1 MTKTLLRLALISLL
15 LCGVCSSQV
24 ANANTLKAATSKGT
38 PRKRVATPSSE
49 AAEDEIKQ
57 LKEALAAFQQKTE
70 QQLQSLQ
77 EQNASLTEQ
86 LRQYQQKTDAV
97 QTDAL
102 QSQQKVAILEEQK
115 PAVARLQA
123 EMTAVKT
130 AVTATAKVVQQS
142 DKRLGELES
151 PPEIR
156 FRGIKLTPGGYM
168 QFGQI
173 YRTHN
178 ANADSADAYG
188 SFPLSGSPNSMTSE
202 YRISARAS
210 RFSLKGEGNFKK
222 MKMMGYVE
230 VDFLGT
236 SPNATQAQFNSFP
249 PRLRLAFGEM
259 KFGKGWTV
267 AGGQMSSMLQ
277 TTRQGIDSLSEW
289 LPSVLDGNLTT
300 GYSYARQGALRVV
313 KELVPNRQWLGFSM
327 ENPETVANVQC
338 LFIPTDTSIARSS
351 CTGLILG
358 GAIQGTE
365 NTPLTGSPSS
375 GFSLAAGTSGNL
387 LSSPSNNIAP
397 DLVLKYAIEPGWGH
411 YEVKAIG
418 RVFHDRV
425 YPQFL
430 NGSSL
435 SGANNRSTEGGGF
448 GVGAILPVLA
458 KKMDVN
464 LQAIAGKGIGRFGP
478 AGGPDVTVNP
488 KGDLVPVKALQAIV
502 GVETHL
508 TPRFDLNFYL
518 GDEYY
523 GRATYSTNTG
533 LFGSTTP
540 GVSVIGYGAPQFVDD
555 ACTENSTAIP
565 SLCMSSSQNRNVWTA
580 QPQLWYRLYRGNRG
594 TLQLGASYAY
604 TYRRT
609 WDGLFSNSNSG
620 NIPSFRPLAIENVVM
635 TAFRYTLP

>member
-1 MTKTLLRLALISLL
+1 MTVRGKTTAE
-15 LCGVCSSQV
+15 
-24 ANANTLKAATSKGT
+24 
-38 PRKRVATPSSE
+38 KRVAVTPSTST
-49 AAEDEIKQ
+49 EDEINQ

-70 QQLQSLQ
+70 QQLESLQ
-77 EQNASLTEQ
+77 RQNASLTEQ
-86 LRQYQQKTDAV
+86 LRQFQQKTEAV
-97 QTDAL
+97 QADAL
-102 QSQQKVAILEEQK
+102 QSQQKVAGLEEQK
-115 PAVARLQA
+115 PAVARLQT
-123 EMTAVKT
+123 EMAAVKT

-151 PPEIR
+151 PTEIR
-156 FRGIKLTPGGYM
+156 FRGVKLTPGGYL
-168 QFGQI
+168 QLGQI

-178 ANADSADAYG
+178 ANADSADNYG

-202 YRISARAS
+202 FRMSARAS
-210 RFSLKGEGNFKK
+210 RFSLKAEGSYRKI
-222 MKMMGYVE
+222 KMMGYLE

-259 KFGKGWTV
+259 RFGKGWTI
-267 AGGQMSSMLQ
+267 AGGQTSSMLQ
-277 TTRQGIDSLSEW
+277 TTRHGIDSLSEW
-289 LPSVLDGNLTT
+289 LPSVIDGNLTT
-300 GYSYARQGALRVV
+300 GYSYARQGTFRIT
-313 KELVPNRQWLGFSM
+313 KELVPNRQWVGFSV

-338 LFIPTDTSIARSS
+338 LFIPTDTTIARSS
-351 CTGLILG
+351 CTNLILG

-375 GFSLAAGTSGNL
+375 GFSVAAGTSGNL

-425 YPQFL
+425 YPEYL
-430 NGSSL
+430 NGSNL

-448 GVGAILPVLA
+448 GVGAILPVLSH
-458 KKMDVN
+458 KMDVN

-488 KGDLVPVKALQAIV
+488 KVDLVPVEALQAIV
-502 GVETHL
+502 GLETHP
-508 TPRFDLNFYL
+508 TPRFDFNFYV

-523 GRATYSTNTG
+523 GRAMYSTNTG

-540 GVSVIGYGAPQFVDD
+540 GTNIIGYGAPQFINNG
-555 ACTENSTAIP
+555 CTENTTATP
-565 SLCMSSSQNRNVWTA
+565 PLCMSSSQNRNIWTA
-580 QPQLWYRLYRGNRG
+580 QPQMWYRLYRGNRG
-594 TLQLGASYAY
+594 TFQLGASYAY

-609 WDGLFSNSNSG
+609 WDGLLSNSNSG

-635 TAFRYTLP
+635 TSFRYTLP